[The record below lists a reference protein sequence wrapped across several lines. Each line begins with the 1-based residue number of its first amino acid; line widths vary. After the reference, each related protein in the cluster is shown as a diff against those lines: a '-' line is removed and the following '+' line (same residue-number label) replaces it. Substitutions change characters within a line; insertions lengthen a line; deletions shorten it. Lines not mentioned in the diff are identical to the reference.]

1 MSYTVT
7 LGIRSVETLKGVP
20 ICHCQWIGVDEP
32 GRHIFP
38 KVVVVFGT
46 VEVWTDVAEVFEEVI
61 VELELFAVVIGN
73 EGVVLAGHAV
83 ESRPIADIATIKN
96 NSVIFFNATTFSTN

>member
-1 MSYTVT
+1 M
-7 LGIRSVETLKGVP
+7 KGVP

-32 GRHIFP
+32 GRQISP
-38 KVVVVFGT
+38 RPVVVVFGI
-46 VEVWTDVAEVFEEVI
+46 VEVWIDVAEVIKEVA
-61 VELELFAVVIGN
+61 VELELVAVVIGD

-83 ESRPIADIATIKN
+83 ESRTIADIASIKD